1 MTTKKKVSIIAAAA
15 LIIALIV
22 GVFIWNAG
30 ADSRMMKKALES
42 GSVESVLQ
50 VYRKLSAKGEAA
62 TAREAIIDF
71 INQAGEKINKDFTF
85 DISPYTDE
93 ESLANAVDRAMEDY
107 TNQHWG
113 PILSSGDLYE
123 LDDPMVDNALE
134 AFDTIVHSKLC
145 YYAGTYQVGHAKSYG
160 DYKNA
165 IETLEQ
171 VAESDQNYEDA
182 VQKAEEAY
190 DGYMNAV
197 IKLADDYIAK
207 EDYSAAIELLNTA
220 TESEFAKKSDELSKK
235 LTEVKQSSAQKYAEK
250 AKACLLEG
258 DAEGAVGNMEVAVNV
273 LPSDEYKAKLEE
285 YKLYLPFALY
295 KKDNMLTT
303 SGYESLALYGSF
315 YIKDMEISNNNI
327 EYKNILCSSASESNS
342 ASITYNL
349 AGKYDVVTG
358 TLFLSKDEMNQP
370 YDGYFEAYGDGKL
383 LYTSPK
389 VSSGFLPKTIK
400 FNITGVQTLELK
412 FLSNGSSWDFSG
424 RCFLS
429 NLIAQKAI
437 PPAQ

>member
-1 MTTKKKVSIIAAAA
+1 MTSKKVSIISAAA
-15 LIIALIV
+15 LIIALIA
-22 GVFIWNAG
+22 GIFIWNAG
-30 ADSRMMKKALES
+30 ADNRMMKKALES

-93 ESLANAVDRAMEDY
+93 ESLTNAVDRAMEDY

-123 LDDPMVDNALE
+123 LDDPMVENALE
-134 AFDTIVHSKLC
+134 EFDTTVHSKLC
-145 YYAGTYQVGHAKSYG
+145 YYAGTYQVSHAESYG

-190 DGYMNAV
+190 DGYMNAM

-235 LTEVKQSSAQKYAEK
+235 LAEVKQSSAQKYAEK

-258 DAEGAVGNMEVAVNV
+258 DAEGAVGNMEVAANI
-273 LPSDEYKAKLEE
+273 LPSDENKAKLEE
-285 YKLYLPFALY
+285 YKLYLPLKLY
-295 KKDNMLTT
+295 DK
-303 SGYESLALYGSF
+303 
-315 YIKDMEISNNNI
+315 NNI
-327 EYKNILCSSASESNS
+327 LIEDNNCNVITFENSTVANDNTEFKNILFADVGWGIKGLSLIASH
-342 ASITYNL
+342 TYNL
-349 AGKYDVVTG
+349 TGKYDNVTG
-358 TLFLSKDEMNQP
+358 TIFIP
-370 YDGYFEAYGDGKL
+370 RGYKSIDSTGYLEAYGDGKL
-383 LYTSPK
+383 IYTSPK
-389 VSSGFLPKTIK
+389 VTGGVLPQKIN
-400 FNITGVQTLELK
+400 FSITGVQTLEIK
-412 FLSNGSSWDFSG
+412 YFGSENGDIPRFAVSE
-424 RCFLS
+424 
-429 NLIAQKAI
+429 LIAQKAL
-437 PPAQ
+437 PSQQ

>member
-15 LIIALIV
+15 LIIALIA

-30 ADSRMMKKALES
+30 ADNRMMKKALES
-42 GSVESVLQ
+42 GSVESVSQ

-134 AFDTIVHSKLC
+134 AFDTTVHSKLC
-145 YYAGTYQVGHAKSYG
+145 YYAGTYQVSHAESYG

-207 EDYSAAIELLNTA
+207 EDYSAAIELLNTV

-235 LTEVKQSSAQKYAEK
+235 LTEVKQSSAQKYTEK

-258 DAEGAVGNMEVAVNV
+258 DAEGAVGNMEVAANI
-273 LPSDEYKAKLEE
+273 LPSDENKAKLEE
-285 YKLYLPFALY
+285 YRLYLPFALY
-295 KKDNMLTT
+295 EKNNMLTT
-303 SGYESLALYGSF
+303 SGQGYLYV
-315 YIKDMEISNNNI
+315 DDVEISNNNI
-327 EYKNILCSSASESNS
+327 EYKNILHSSSGEGYYRVV
-342 ASITYNL
+342 TYNL

-358 TLFLSKDEMNQP
+358 TIFLSSEEKNQP

-389 VSSGFLPKTIK
+389 VSAGFLPQAIK
-400 FNITGVQTLELK
+400 FNVTGIQTLELK
-412 FLSNGSSWDFSG
+412 FLSNGSSWTESG
-424 RCFLS
+424 DCYLS
-429 NLIAQKAI
+429 NLIAQKAL
-437 PPAQ
+437 PSQQ